1 MKPETKTEL
10 PVLPGVNLLPPEVHQ
25 RRAAKRT
32 RCWLVLGIA
41 IVLALTVGGVI
52 WAETK
57 VTAAE
62 NRLAEA
68 EDEHERLRTEE
79 EKYTEVPIV
88 LATKQ
93 NAQDA
98 EFLAMWREI
107 NWQPLIDD
115 LVDSLPNDVDYE
127 TITITA
133 PGPTE
138 GSYVAEHPLQQ
149 DKVATID
156 ITGTAQNLPD
166 NSEWLESVE
175 EIEGLSHP
183 WISATDL
190 DGDAHEGT
198 TSGYSVQGSLEVTPE
213 AFTEKY
219 IPGDNTDN
227 PDDSDDTDETEN

>member
-1 MKPETKTEL
+1 VKTSETKTEL
-10 PVLPGVNLLPPEVHQ
+10 PILPGVNLLPPEVHQ

-32 RCWLVLGIA
+32 RSWLFLAVA

-79 EKYTEVPIV
+79 EKYAEVPIV

-107 NWQPLIDD
+107 DWQPLIDE
-115 LVDSLPNDVDYE
+115 LVDSLPNDVDYQ

-149 DKVATID
+149 DKIATID
-156 ITGTAQNLPD
+156 ITGTAQKLPD
-166 NSEWLESVE
+166 NSEWIETVE
-175 EIEGLSHP
+175 DIEGLSHP

-190 DGDAHEGT
+190 DSDGNENTAN
-198 TSGYSVQGSLEVTPE
+198 SYSVQGSIEVTPE

-219 IPGDNTDN
+219 IPGEDTDAEN
-227 PDDSDDTDETEN
+227 TDETED